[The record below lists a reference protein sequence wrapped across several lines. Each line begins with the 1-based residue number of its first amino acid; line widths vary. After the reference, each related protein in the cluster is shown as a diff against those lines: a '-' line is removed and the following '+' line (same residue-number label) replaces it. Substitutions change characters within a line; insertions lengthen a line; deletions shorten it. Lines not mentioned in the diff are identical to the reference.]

1 MPLFGSTKDAR
12 IIGSITRELFHKYI
26 SNEVE
31 VFKLALNETEIN
43 LYNESDKKV
52 YYQPVRLFCNIN
64 KEDPMMNDV
73 DTGMDVSQ
81 LLTFSFLRDDLI
93 DKILTLNEG
102 DIIKFDGRYW
112 EVDNTNSNQY
122 FMGRNNETH
131 LMTTEGRDR
140 SFGKNIS
147 IRAAT
152 HLTRLS
158 QLNLVEVRSGINDT
172 PKTKNFK
179 PKNL

>member
-1 MPLFGSTKDAR
+1 MPLFGSRQDAR
-12 IIGSITRELFHKYI
+12 LITSLTRELFHKYI

-64 KEDPMMNDV
+64 KEDQTMNDV
-73 DTGMDVSQ
+73 DTGMDVAQ
-81 LLTFSFLRDDLI
+81 TITFSFLRDDLI
-93 DKILTLNEG
+93 DLNIVLSEG
-102 DIIKFDGRYW
+102 DIIRFDQRYF

-122 FMGRNNETH
+122 FMGRNDETH
-131 LMTTEGRDR
+131 LMTVENRDR
-140 SFGKNIS
+140 AFGSNIS
-147 IRAAT
+147 IVAST
-152 HLTRLS
+152 HLTRIS
-158 QLNLVEVRSGINDT
+158 NLNLVDQRSGI
-172 PKTKNFK
+172 TKKHTK